1 MSTHKNTFT
10 ENFIVFFQVVKLRF
24 VVVVV
29 HFFPLWFVILLEC
42 VLLMRSKVIF
52 PCDRRNR
59 KWSTITLL
67 WLDSITFCF
76 ILFYLLRFF
85 HQFYGT
91 RTNINVQTNNFYYHF
106 RPFFSFLPHTF
117 FLSVSIYMCQERH
130 RSSQL
135 FVGYALWKNGW
146 KTHGCCLGQCNKN
159 LLSQAYFVTWWNM
172 MNKTDKTSQW
182 KMNDCSWYVEN
193 SERTYANGR
202 VQKSAMVMLR
212 RFFSV
217 SFCTC
222 IAFDSQSVL
231 LDHRRHKCVV
241 KRIEQVRIVL

>member
-1 MSTHKNTFT
+1 MAQEQILTFKQII
-10 ENFIVFFQVVKLRF
+10 FIIIF
-24 VVVVV
+24 V
-29 HFFPLWFVILLEC
+29 L
-42 VLLMRSKVIF
+42 
-52 PCDRRNR
+52 
-59 KWSTITLL
+59 
-67 WLDSITFCF
+67 
-76 ILFYLLRFF
+76 
-85 HQFYGT
+85 
-91 RTNINVQTNNFYYHF
+91 
-106 RPFFSFLPHTF
+106 F
-117 FLSVSIYMCQERH
+117 FLFSRTLFFCLFRFTCAKNVIGHRSCSLVMRFGKMVERH
-130 RSSQL
+130 T
-135 FVGYALWKNGW
+135 N
-146 KTHGCCLGQCNKN
+146 THGCCSGQCNKN

-193 SERTYANGR
+193 SERIYANGR

-241 KRIEQVRIVL
+241 KRIEQVRIVVILKWRFSVYISSGWKTLKIRRRKKRTEERERKNAILFVLNRTHMYRSKSSASKVLRIKVEKGSVLWSIWCNRM